1 MATATKNTKTKSLND
16 SLVNATMATINT
28 TVEHG
33 EKWQA
38 LTKRLVEKSE
48 PIRRK
53 QMDLVFDTA
62 SAVKD
67 QVNFGTEKMM
77 DLVGYD
83 QETVDRL
90 VGYATNN
97 PVSKKVVAVTETIKE
112 RVAENPV
119 VKKVDATTENLK
131 NMGTAKF
138 NDIKED
144 VLEQAQKILNKGE
157 AIVEGALS
165 TKKAAPA
172 AKKPAAKKATTK
184 TAAKKTTAKAA
195 PAAKKT
201 AAKAKATPAPKKV
214 EVKAEAKKE
223 VVATPATETK

>member
-90 VGYATNN
+90 IEYATNN
-97 PVSKKVVAVTETIKE
+97 PVSKKVVEVTETIKE

-184 TAAKKTTAKAA
+184 AAAKKTTAKAA

-201 AAKAKATPAPKKV
+201 TAKATPAPKKV

-223 VVATPATETK
+223 EVATPATETK